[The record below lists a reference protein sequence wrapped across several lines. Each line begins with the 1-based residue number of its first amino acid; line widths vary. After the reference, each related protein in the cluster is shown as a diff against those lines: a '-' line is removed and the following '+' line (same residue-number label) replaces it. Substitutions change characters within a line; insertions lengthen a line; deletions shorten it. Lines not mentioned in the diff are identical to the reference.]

1 MADAAPGAGEPPQ
14 VVVTGMSATSAFGRG
29 TGPLLAGAL
38 SGRPAF
44 GPVRRFGVDGCRAT
58 AAAELAGPVGLAD
71 ELVAVIGA
79 ACDQAGLGPASRAS
93 AELLMALHSDAAAAR
108 DVSARTV
115 TGSTAA
121 EVAARTGLPE
131 PPRVHATACIAG
143 SAAIADAAATIVSGQ
158 AARVV
163 VSAGFLVDHDSFALF
178 DGGRVLARDGQVRP
192 FSAGR
197 QGMLLGDG
205 VAAVVLESGD
215 AARSR
220 GASPLARLAG
230 WGRAGDAY
238 HVCQPSPDGRGLA
251 RAIDAALR
259 RGRTDPADIDYVN
272 AGGTGTSQGD
282 CAEAA
287 ALRRALGGRA
297 DAVPVSSTK
306 SVHGHA
312 LEASGLLEFVL
323 TVLVLRAGLL
333 PPNAGYLGPDPDC
346 DLNLV
351 LGPAREV
358 PGGCRHALSVNA
370 AFGGANTA
378 LLVAAT

>member
-1 MADAAPGAGEPPQ
+1 MADATQREPRQ
-14 VVVTGMSATSAFGRG
+14 VVITGLSATSAFGRG
-29 TGPLLAGAL
+29 AAPLLAGAL
-38 SGRPAF
+38 AGEPAF
-44 GPVRRFGVDGCRAT
+44 GPVRRFGVAGRRT
-58 AAAELAGPVGLAD
+58 KAAAQLDGPVVLTD
-71 ELVAVIGA
+71 ELVTVVDA
-79 ACDQAGLGPASRAS
+79 ACDQAGLGPGDRGS
-93 AELLMALHSDAAAAR
+93 AELQMALHSDAAAAR
-108 DVSARTV
+108 DVSIRAV

-131 PPRVHATACIAG
+131 PLRVNSTACVAG
-143 SAAIADAAATIVSGQ
+143 SSAVADAAAAIASGR

-163 VSAGFLVDHDSFALF
+163 VTAGYLVDPDSFALF
-178 DGGRVLARDGQVRP
+178 DGGQVLARDGQVRP

-205 VAAVVLESGD
+205 VAAVVLESDD
-215 AARSR
+215 AARRR
-220 GASPLARLAG
+220 GAPPLARLAG

-282 CAEAA
+282 SAEAA
-287 ALRRALGGRA
+287 ALRRALGRHA

-312 LEASGLLEFVL
+312 LEASALLELVL
-323 TVLVLRAGLL
+323 TILVLRAGML

-351 LGPAREV
+351 LGSAREV
-358 PGGCRHALSVNA
+358 PGGCRHALSANA

-378 LLVAAT
+378 LLVAVP